1 MTLIQ
6 NEEDTIMGNGTYSKY
21 VSTAV
26 DEDTFKKIKEIT
38 KEKKISVYSWVRE
51 LILREITSDVPAN
64 TTTTDQRKQTEKI
77 SMRYE
82 PPAVPNGLGK
92 WR

>member
-26 DEDTFKKIKEIT
+26 DEDTFRKIKEIT

-51 LILREITSDVPAN
+51 LILEALYPDDLIDIN
-64 TTTTDQRKQTEKI
+64 DQEKQTENV
-77 SMRYE
+77 SMRSE
-82 PPAVPNGLGK
+82 PPSTANGGLSK